1 MKQIKVYTKGENT
14 PVSTNKY
21 YEKKS
26 TYLLEAR

>member
-21 YEKKS
+21 YEKIHLPIRS
-26 TYLLEAR
+26 